1 MIISVSGAPG
11 SGKSTFARRLADA
24 LGWPRY
30 YIGGIRREQA
40 AKRGLSLAE
49 YNKLGETDPATDR
62 EVDDY
67 QRELGRKEDN
77 FVIEGRTSWFFIP
90 HSLKI
95 YLDVSEEEGA
105 RRIFSD
111 LQHNS
116 KRNEDDG
123 LNSVEAVKASTKKRL
138 ESDNLRYKQYYG
150 IDAYNP
156 SNYDYYFDTT
166 NISRDEAFEK
176 VYEFIKSRL
185 DKPSVWL

>member
-11 SGKSTFARRLADA
+11 SGKSTFARRLAEVLD
-24 LGWPRY
+24 WPRY

-67 QRELGRKEDN
+67 QRELGLTEDN

-90 HSLKI
+90 QSLKI
-95 YLDVSEEEGA
+95 YLDVNEDEGA

-116 KRNEDDG
+116 KRNEDND
-123 LNSVEAVKASTKKRL
+123 LKSVEAVKESTKRRL

-150 IDAYNP
+150 IEAYNP
-156 SNYDYYFDTT
+156 SNYDFYFDTT
-166 NISRDEAFEK
+166 GISPDEVFLR
-176 VYEFIKSRL
+176 VYEFIKARL

>member
-30 YIGGIRREQA
+30 YIGGIRREKA
-40 AKRGLSLAE
+40 AERGLSLAE

-62 EVDDY
+62 EVDDF
-67 QRELGRKEDN
+67 QRELGLKEDN

-116 KRNEDDG
+116 QRNEDDG
-123 LNSVEAVKASTKKRL
+123 LNTVEAVKESTKRRL

-156 SNYDYYFDTT
+156 S
-166 NISRDEAFEK
+166 
-176 VYEFIKSRL
+176 
-185 DKPSVWL
+185 